1 MKVTDAGTT
10 IVISEIQEA
19 EKGRILAA
27 VKAPEEAP
35 LKTLTRKE
43 IARIFGV
50 HPGSVKRW
58 DKAGKITPIR
68 INARTIRYSRAEV
81 EALISGEVV

>member
-43 IARIFGV
+43 IAEAFGI

-58 DKAGKITPIR
+58 EAAGKLIPIKMT
-68 INARTIRYSRAEV
+68 ARCVRYDRAQVEKLIRG
-81 EALISGEVV
+81 EAQ